1 MITWSNYLVQ
11 PSKGFKVLAR
21 RSIGIKLIFV
31 VGLMMAAVLVLAFS
45 AFWGLYRYRSLANGI
60 GHRAS
65 EIPHTIKLSQAA
77 ETIRDI
83 GHRLRRLREED
94 QFLQPHL
101 LFGASSIDH
110 ETTCFEDALREFERS
125 LESYVLLVEQ
135 RDVDQSLFIDPAK
148 RKGILI
154 DIREQLARVKKSHL
168 CPVHQRDDASIVAL
182 QSELDSLA
190 NKTNDLTGMMHE
202 GMAAYSSDVRNE
214 YRTGIAIAWSFL
226 GVALSMVCVL
236 LLLFRSLVMKPFR
249 TLLDGSRLVAAGE
262 FGHRIDLGTGDEM
275 SELADVMN
283 AMSIRFQKTCEMLE
297 LERADL
303 DRQVR
308 DRSREVIQR
317 EQLASVGFL
326 AAGVAHEI
334 NNPLASIAWSAEALE
349 SRLHDVIQGNSP
361 TRSISA
367 TDAKTLGDNLRRV
380 QDEAYRCKGITQ
392 RLLDFSRLG
401 NIERTQVDI
410 CELIEDVVAMVGTLG
425 QYKCKT
431 LRTHFDGIVT
441 AHVNGQQIRQVA
453 LNLITNALESVDTNG
468 TVDVYVARDGD
479 LTRVTVEDNGCGMT
493 NEVLEHLFEPFF
505 TRRRDG
511 SGTGLGLSITHRIV
525 TQHGGVLTAHSDGP
539 GHGSRLQFAVPA
551 EEPIAG
557 ENISV
562 GNRHKEGLYEPLR
575 VA

>member
-1 MITWSNYLVQ
+1 
-11 PSKGFKVLAR
+11 VLAR

-60 GHRAS
+60 GHRAN
-65 EIPHTIKLSQAA
+65 EIPHTNKLSQAA
-77 ETIRDI
+77 ETMRDA
-83 GHRLRRLREED
+83 GHRLKALRDED
-94 QFLQPHL
+94 QFIQPHL
-101 LFGASSIDH
+101 LFGSSSIDH
-110 ETTCFEDALREFERS
+110 ETICFEDALRAFERS
-125 LESYVLLVEQ
+125 LESYVLLAEQ
-135 RDVDQSLFIDPAK
+135 RDVDQSIFNDPAE
-148 RKGILI
+148 RKSILVA
-154 DIREQLARVKKSHL
+154 IREQLAQVKKSRS
-168 CPVHQRDDASIVAL
+168 CPVLQRDDASFVSL
-182 QSELDSLA
+182 QSELDLLA
-190 NKTNDLTGMMHE
+190 IKANELTDMMNE
-202 GMAAYSSDVRNE
+202 GMAVYSSDVRNE

-262 FGHRIDLGTGDEM
+262 FGHRIDLGTSDEM

-283 AMSIRFQKTCEMLE
+283 AMSNRFQRTCEMLE

-349 SRLHDVIQGNSP
+349 SRLHDVVHGSSP

-367 TDAKTLGDNLRRV
+367 ADAKTLGDNLRRI

-401 NIERTQVDI
+401 DIERTQVDI
-410 CELIEDVVAMVGTLG
+410 GELIQDVVAMVGTLG

-431 LRTHFDGIVT
+431 LRTHCDGVVT

-551 EEPIAG
+551 DEPIAG

-562 GNRHKEGLYEPLR
+562 GNRHREGLYEPLR

>member
-1 MITWSNYLVQ
+1 MN
-11 PSKGFKVLAR
+11 
-21 RSIGIKLIFV
+21 
-31 VGLMMAAVLVLAFS
+31 
-45 AFWGLYRYRSLANGI
+45 
-60 GHRAS
+60 
-65 EIPHTIKLSQAA
+65 
-77 ETIRDI
+77 
-83 GHRLRRLREED
+83 
-94 QFLQPHL
+94 
-101 LFGASSIDH
+101 
-110 ETTCFEDALREFERS
+110 
-125 LESYVLLVEQ
+125 
-135 RDVDQSLFIDPAK
+135 
-148 RKGILI
+148 
-154 DIREQLARVKKSHL
+154 
-168 CPVHQRDDASIVAL
+168 
-182 QSELDSLA
+182 
-190 NKTNDLTGMMHE
+190 E
-202 GMAAYSSDVRNE
+202 GMAVYSSDVRNE

-262 FGHRIDLGTGDEM
+262 FGHRIDLGTSDEM

-283 AMSIRFQKTCEMLE
+283 AMSDRFQKTCEMLE
-297 LERADL
+297 VERADL

-349 SRLHDVIQGNSP
+349 SRLHDVIHGSGP
-361 TRSISA
+361 IRSISA
-367 TDAKTLGDNLRRV
+367 TDAKILGDNLRRV

-401 NIERTQVDI
+401 DIERTQVNI
-410 CELIEDVVAMVGTLG
+410 GELIEDVVAMVGTLG
-425 QYKCKT
+425 KYKCKT
-431 LRTHFDGIVT
+431 LRTHCDGNVT

-468 TVDVYVARDGD
+468 TVDVYVARNGD
-479 LTRVTVEDNGCGMT
+479 QTRVTVEDNGCGMT

-525 TQHGGVLTAHSDGP
+525 TQHGGALTAHSDGP
-539 GHGSRLQFAVPA
+539 GLGSRLQFTVPA
-551 EEPIAG
+551 EEPIVG
-557 ENISV
+557 ENMPAR
-562 GNRHKEGLYEPLR
+562 NRHNEGLYEPLR